1 MGRAAQPI
9 IDVVGPFP
17 ASLPVAADSLDFV
30 FTACDA
36 MNFDS
41 FVFSGPTLLLVKSTG
56 AYTFTIESVVDEK
69 GRTGDITT
77 YSLANGE
84 YARFWFGLPSQA
96 GWRQST
102 GLVHIKGSNAGI
114 SFAVIRM
121 PG

>member
-1 MGRAAQPI
+1 MARQAQPI

-17 ASLPVAADSLDFV
+17 TSLPVAANSLDFV

-36 MNFDS
+36 VNFDS
-41 FVFSGPTLLLVKSTG
+41 FVFSGPTLLLVTSTG
-56 AYTFTIESVVDEK
+56 SYTFTLESVVDEK

-77 YSLANGE
+77 YAIANGIFS
-84 YARFWFGLPSQA
+84 RFYFGMPNQA

-102 GLVHIKGSNAGI
+102 GVVNIKGSNAGVK
-114 SFAVIRM
+114 FAVIRL